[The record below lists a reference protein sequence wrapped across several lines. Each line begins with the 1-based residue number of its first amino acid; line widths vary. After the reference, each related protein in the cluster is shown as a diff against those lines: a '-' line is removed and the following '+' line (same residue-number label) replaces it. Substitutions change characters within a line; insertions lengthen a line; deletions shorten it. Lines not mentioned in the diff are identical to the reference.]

1 MPGIVW
7 PHVSASLFSVL
18 CDRVDDGAVVDVL
31 GVADRHNDNV
41 MLAKTGHL
49 LHIDFGHFL
58 GHTKTAM
65 GFNRDKSP
73 FVRFVV
79 ALLSKT

>member
-1 MPGIVW
+1 
-7 PHVSASLFSVL
+7 
-18 CDRVDDGAVVDVL
+18 VL

-41 MLAKTGHL
+41 MLAKSGHL

-58 GHTKTAM
+58 GHNKMAM

-73 FVRFVV
+73 FVSQSTPAQPSPAQLPCRIRH
-79 ALLSKT
+79 LSL